1 MNFDNLVRQVHGVRA
16 QGDRF
21 WREAERSGDPEVLLP
36 AALEELGTAL
46 EELRVVEEEVRA
58 QNSELLGAN
67 DRLREHRDRYRLL
80 FDQAPVAYL
89 VTDPFGVVT
98 EANRRAAGLLGTVQR
113 FLVGRPL
120 TMFVP
125 GDDRARFRQR
135 LRELGRDGAA
145 AWELRLQPR
154 RGGPSPVAVTVEA
167 FPGPGDA
174 AAELR
179 WALREV
185 QPATLAPPPGK
196 VSVPDWDSLAE
207 ALHEIIGAAI
217 PLLRADGVGLMLADQ
232 QGALRWVT
240 ATNQAEQ
247 AFEQAERDLGEGP
260 CIDAFTAGRV
270 VSTSDL
276 RADPRWPRLGPAAR
290 TNQIRGVLS
299 APGGARRPAHRH
311 LQRPHQPGPDL
322 DRGRRRGGPRLR
334 GHARPPDRLHHR
346 RPPQDRA
353 HRPAPVRPDLPGPGR
368 AGQGGPHGARGR
380 RRPPR
385 LRAAPPPR
393 PLLRAQAGRRG
404 PGGRRPPPMNRFGAA
419 PTVYP

>member
-1 MNFDNLVRQVHGVRA
+1 MNFDNLVRQMHGVRA

-125 GDDRARFRQR
+125 GDGRARFRQR

-299 APGGARRPAHRH
+299 APVVLDDQPIGTCNALTNLARTWTEADAGAVRAFAVMLGRLIGSITDARHKTELTAQLQFALTSRVLVEQAKGVLMEREGVDARRAFELLRHRARSSERK
-311 LQRPHQPGPDL
+311 LADVAREVVA
-322 DRGRRRGGPRLR
+322 RRR
-334 GHARPPDRLHHR
+334 
-346 RPPQDRA
+346 
-353 HRPAPVRPDLPGPGR
+353 
-368 AGQGGPHGARGR
+368 
-380 RRPPR
+380 
-385 LRAAPPPR
+385 
-393 PLLRAQAGRRG
+393 
-404 PGGRRPPPMNRFGAA
+404 
-419 PTVYP
+419 